1 MEMMKAV
8 YDAREQQ
15 NLTQKELAR
24 RSGVQQSDI
33 SKIENGTRNPS
44 IKLLRKIAHGL
55 NMKLEIRFIPNA

>member
-1 MEMMKAV
+1 MMKAV